1 MRNKLYYE
9 NRIAILTAKGEMK
22 NAKLIAK
29 VKRKLRQLENLTWK
43 IKKFLL

>member
-29 VKRKLRQLENLTWK
+29 VKRKLRQLENLT
-43 IKKFLL
+43 

>member
-29 VKRKLRQLENLTWK
+29 VKRKLRQLENL
-43 IKKFLL
+43 I